1 MNSPDIQMP
10 HCSSSGAS
18 HIHRNNAVE
27 WLKPRQKATVIP
39 LRTRRSFPLMDDKR
53 TYLMIH
59 TAIGVALG
67 ASGIMLLAAIYIRAW
82 FFPSVFS
89 LCITWGSYAA
99 VTCYYHCFRRKTAQ
113 LFFRGLVVVSLTA
126 GSTLLLLLMK

>member
-1 MNSPDIQMP
+1 MNAREIKMP

-18 HIHRNNAVE
+18 HIHRNTAVE

-39 LRTRRSFPLMDDKR
+39 LRTRRPFCLMDDKR

-59 TAIGVALG
+59 TAIGLALG
-67 ASGIMLLAAIYIRAW
+67 ASGILLLAAIYVRAW

-99 VTCYYHCFRRKTAQ
+99 VTYYYHCFRQKTAK
-113 LFFRGLVVVSLTA
+113 LFSRGLMVVSLTA
-126 GSTLLLLLMK
+126 GGTLVLLLMK